1 MAANLNDFKTPK
13 KDCILSKSNFSSAE
27 VHRMKHRIRWENK
40 TFDDMGTLSISF
52 ILASMNGS
60 LDVARILVENGAD
73 VNKVDKIRK
82 SSLMVR
88 FIGKQKMP

>member
-1 MAANLNDFKTPK
+1 MCFY
-13 KDCILSKSNFSSAE
+13 LSDYLHFVTIYHKFHACFS
-27 VHRMKHRIRWENK
+27 
-40 TFDDMGTLSISF
+40 TLLSISF